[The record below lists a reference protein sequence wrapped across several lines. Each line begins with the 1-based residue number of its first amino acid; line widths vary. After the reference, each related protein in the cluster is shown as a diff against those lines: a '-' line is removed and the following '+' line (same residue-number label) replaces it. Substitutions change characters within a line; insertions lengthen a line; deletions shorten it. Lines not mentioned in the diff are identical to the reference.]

1 MISSTIIVLIVAI
14 VGLYVI
20 WKLFLS
26 VKVPAE
32 AQLSPSEFEAKSKER
47 GVVIIDVRTASEF
60 SDGKIKGAKN
70 ISYPGGGFKASVD
83 KMDRNSTYLVYC
95 LSGSRSA
102 GALNR
107 MKALGFSNVYHLNH
121 GINNWRSFGK
131 SLVR

>member
-1 MISSTIIVLIVAI
+1 MNGSTIIVIIIAI
-14 VGLYVI
+14 VGILAI

-32 AQLSPSEFEAKSKER
+32 AQLSPEEFEKKSKER
-47 GVVIIDVRTASEF
+47 GVVIIDVRTAAEF
-60 SDGKIKGAKN
+60 SSGKIKGAKN
-70 ISYPGGGFKASVD
+70 ISYPGGGFKSSVD

-102 GALNR
+102 GALNQ
-107 MKALGFSNVYHLNH
+107 MKTMGFNSVYHLNH
-121 GINNWRSFGK
+121 GINNWRSSGK